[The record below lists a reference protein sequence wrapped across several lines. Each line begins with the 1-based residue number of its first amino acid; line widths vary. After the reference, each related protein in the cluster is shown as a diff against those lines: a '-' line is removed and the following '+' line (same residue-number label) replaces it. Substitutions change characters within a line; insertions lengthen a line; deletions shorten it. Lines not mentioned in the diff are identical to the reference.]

1 VTIPPSAFEMPLDAL
16 KLSEHVTS
24 MLFDARYVTAGD
36 LAVQY
41 RMNPD
46 VLLALQGMSPKAMT
60 EIETALQNQRL
71 MGIVKTPVV
80 EELPAEE
87 LPVEKLVDETIT
99 VGTEPEVEVA
109 KELVLEPVIEVE
121 DDLPADLN
129 QIFALKP
136 EVFEVPAATDEDEE
150 SPDAAKKSGG
160 KKKKKK
166 SVEVEY
172 DPDRDVLLTH
182 KKHKRG
188 DETGW
193 GNW

>member
-1 VTIPPSAFEMPLDAL
+1 MDTL
-16 KLSEHVTS
+16 KLTEHVTS
-24 MLFDARYVTAGD
+24 MLIDARYITAGD
-36 LAVQY
+36 LAVQF

-46 VLLALQGMSPKAMT
+46 VLLALQGMSPKGIA
-60 EIETALQNQRL
+60 EIEAALSTQRL
-71 MGIVKTPVV
+71 MGIVPPKTVEVEPVETKAVEAPV
-80 EELPAEE
+80 EEKSVE
-87 LPVEKLVDETIT
+87 LETDLEKVTETTI
-99 VGTEPEVEVA
+99 EPI
-109 KELVLEPVIEVE
+109 IEVE

-136 EVFEVPAATDEDEE
+136 EVFEVNPAAVDEEEE
-150 SPDAAKKSGG
+150 SPDAKKSGG

-172 DPDRDVLLTH
+172 DPDRDVILAH

-188 DETGW
+188 TDDGW